1 MGNPYYEQL
10 AWFMMKLGSTLCLS
24 VVKCPAL
31 SKIKNGNVTCS
42 FGDDKVLSYE
52 DTCSITCDTGYTLTG
67 SASRMCQSDGSWG
80 GIDGVCDR
88 GNLFNRTS

>member
-1 MGNPYYEQL
+1 
-10 AWFMMKLGSTLCLS
+10 MMKLGSTLCLS

-31 SKIKNGNVTCS
+31 SKINNGNVTCS

-52 DTCSITCDTGYTLTG
+52 DSCSVTCDTGYTLTG
-67 SASRMCQSDGSWG
+67 SDTRICQSDGSWG
-80 GIDGVCDR
+80 GMDGVCDR

>member
-1 MGNPYYEQL
+1 
-10 AWFMMKLGSTLCLS
+10 MMKLGSTLCLS

-31 SKIKNGNVTCS
+31 SKINNGNVTCS

-67 SASRMCQSDGSWG
+67 SDSRMCLSDGSWS

>member
-1 MGNPYYEQL
+1 
-10 AWFMMKLGSTLCLS
+10 MMKLGSTLCLS
-24 VVKCPAL
+24 VVKCTAL
-31 SKIKNGNVTCS
+31 SKINNGNVTCS
-42 FGDDKVLSYE
+42 SGDDKVLSYE

-67 SASRMCQSDGSWG
+67 SDTRMCRSDGSWG